1 MFMCFHIGV
10 NPRPHGNG
18 FMCQWKHIFEEMKP
32 MPVVIAA
39 INGKGGAGK
48 TTALMN
54 IAGEYALR
62 GRRVAMID
70 MDARNNLMKWWT
82 DCQEKDAQPEDVEV
96 YSHKTAR
103 GLERW
108 MEENAAAFDHV
119 LIDTPGEDT
128 SIVDPV
134 IAFADLVISPIQPS
148 KREVLG
154 AIDSFQNVLRVNEAL
169 GRNCRHGVLR
179 TRITVTVRHTEL
191 YRKIR
196 PIIEDKVGTYL
207 FRTEVFER
215 NVYKDIHNGIGTLQ
229 MLEVTE
235 AIAKARRETQA
246 LVGEVDEVLLSGKV
260 IAGGAA

>member
-1 MFMCFHIGV
+1 MT
-10 NPRPHGNG
+10 
-18 FMCQWKHIFEEMKP
+18 
-32 MPVVIAA
+32 VVIAA

-62 GRRVAMID
+62 GNRVAMID

-82 DCQEKDAQPEDVEV
+82 DCQEKDAQPEGIEV

-108 MEENAAAFDHV
+108 MGENAVPFDHV

-134 IAFADLVISPIQPS
+134 IAASNLVISPIQPS

-154 AIDSFQNVLRVNEAL
+154 AIDSFETVRRINDER
-169 GRNCRHGVLR
+169 GRQCRHGVLR

-229 MLEVTE
+229 MQEVTE
-235 AIAKARRETQA
+235 AIAKARRETHAVVQ
-246 LVGEVDEVLLSGKV
+246 EVDELL
-260 IAGGAA
+260 AGEIVVGRAV

>member
-1 MFMCFHIGV
+1 MTI
-10 NPRPHGNG
+10 
-18 FMCQWKHIFEEMKP
+18 
-32 MPVVIAA
+32 VIAA

-48 TTALMN
+48 TTTLMN

-62 GRRVAMID
+62 GGRVAMID

-82 DCQEKDAQPEDVEV
+82 DCQEKDAQPEGIEV

-108 MEENAAAFDHV
+108 MDDNAGTFDYV

-134 IAFADLVISPIQPS
+134 IAAADLVISPIQPS

-154 AIDSFQNVLRVNEAL
+154 AIDSFENVLRVNDAL
-169 GRNCRHGVLR
+169 GRTCRHGVLR

-229 MLEVTE
+229 MQEVTE
-235 AIAKARRETQA
+235 AIAKARRETQT
-246 LVGEVDEVLLSGKV
+246 LVAEVDALLTGEMA
-260 IAGGAA
+260 AGRAA

>member
-1 MFMCFHIGV
+1 MT
-10 NPRPHGNG
+10 
-18 FMCQWKHIFEEMKP
+18 
-32 MPVVIAA
+32 VVIAA
-39 INGKGGAGK
+39 INGKGGAGN

-62 GRRVAMID
+62 GGSVAMID
-70 MDARNNLMKWWT
+70 VDARNNLMKWWT
-82 DCQEKDAQPEDVEV
+82 DCHEKDAQPEGIEV
-96 YSHKTAR
+96 FSHKTAK

-108 MEENAAAFDHV
+108 MEENADAFDYV

-134 IAFADLVISPIQPS
+134 IASADLVISPIQPS

-154 AIDSFQNVLRVNEAL
+154 SIDSFENVLRVNEAL

-215 NVYKDIHNGIGTLQ
+215 NIYKDIHNGIGTLQ
-229 MLEVTE
+229 MQEVTE
-235 AIAKARRETQA
+235 AIAKARRETQI
-246 LVGEVDEVLLSGKV
+246 LVEEVDELLRGE
-260 IAGGAA
+260 IAGGRAA

>member
-1 MFMCFHIGV
+1 
-10 NPRPHGNG
+10 
-18 FMCQWKHIFEEMKP
+18 
-32 MPVVIAA
+32 MPIVIAA
-39 INGKGGAGK
+39 INGNGGAGK

-128 SIVDPV
+128 AIVDPV

-229 MLEVTE
+229 MMEVTE

-246 LVGEVDEVLLSGKV
+246 LVGEVDEVLLSGKA

>member
-1 MFMCFHIGV
+1 MT
-10 NPRPHGNG
+10 
-18 FMCQWKHIFEEMKP
+18 
-32 MPVVIAA
+32 VVIAA

-62 GRRVAMID
+62 GGSVAMID

-82 DCQEKDAQPEDVEV
+82 DCQEKDAQPDGIEV

-108 MEENAAAFDHV
+108 MEENGNTFDYV

-134 IAFADLVISPIQPS
+134 IAWADLVISPIQPS

-154 AIDSFQNVLRVNEAL
+154 AIDCYENVLRVNEAL
-169 GRNCRHGVLR
+169 GRDCRHGVLR

-229 MLEVTE
+229 MLDVTE

-246 LVGEVDEVLLSGKV
+246 LVDEVDELLN
-260 IAGGAA
+260 GALARGRAA

>member
-1 MFMCFHIGV
+1 MT
-10 NPRPHGNG
+10 
-18 FMCQWKHIFEEMKP
+18 
-32 MPVVIAA
+32 VVIAA

-62 GRRVAMID
+62 GERVAMID
-70 MDARNNLMKWWT
+70 MDARNNLMKWWS
-82 DCQEKDAQPEDVEV
+82 DCQEKDTQPEGIEV
-96 YSHKTAR
+96 YGHKTAR

-108 MEENAAAFDHV
+108 MEDNAGAFDHL

-128 SIVDPV
+128 AIVDPV
-134 IAFADLVISPIQPS
+134 IAAADLVISPIQPS

-154 AIDSFQNVLRVNEAL
+154 AIDSFENVLRVNEAL
-169 GRNCRHGVLR
+169 GKTCRHGVLR

-196 PIIEDKVGTYL
+196 PIIEDTVGTYL

-229 MLEVTE
+229 MQEVTE

-246 LVGEVDEVLLSGKV
+246 LVAEVDELL
-260 IAGGAA
+260 ANEAATGRAA

>member
-1 MFMCFHIGV
+1 MT
-10 NPRPHGNG
+10 
-18 FMCQWKHIFEEMKP
+18 
-32 MPVVIAA
+32 VVIAA

-62 GRRVAMID
+62 GGHVAMID

-82 DCQEKDAQPEDVEV
+82 DCQEKDAQPEGIEV
-96 YSHKTAR
+96 YGHKTAR

-108 MEENAAAFDHV
+108 MEENSRVFDYV

-134 IAFADLVISPIQPS
+134 IASANLVISPIQPS

-154 AIDSFQNVLRVNEAL
+154 AIDSFENVLRVNDVL
-169 GRNCRHGVLR
+169 GRGCRHGVLR

-229 MLEVTE
+229 MQEVTE

-246 LVGEVDEVLLSGKV
+246 LVAEVDELLASE
-260 IAGGAA
+260 AATGRAA

>member
-1 MFMCFHIGV
+1 MT
-10 NPRPHGNG
+10 
-18 FMCQWKHIFEEMKP
+18 
-32 MPVVIAA
+32 VVIAA

-62 GRRVAMID
+62 GGSVAMID
-70 MDARNNLMKWWT
+70 MDARNNLMTWWT
-82 DCQEKDAQPEDVEV
+82 DCLDKDAQPESIDVL
-96 YSHKTAR
+96 SHKTAR
-103 GLERW
+103 GLETWLRD
-108 MEENAAAFDHV
+108 NAAGFDYV

-134 IAFADLVISPIQPS
+134 IAWSDLVISPIQPS

-154 AIDSFQNVLRVNEAL
+154 AIDSFENVMRVNEAL
-169 GRNCRHGVLR
+169 GRMCRHGVLR

-196 PIIEDKVGTYL
+196 PIIEDTVGTYL

-229 MLEVTE
+229 MQEVTE
-235 AIAKARRETQA
+235 AIAKARRETEA
-246 LVGEVDEVLLSGKV
+246 VVGEVDQLLSGELPK
-260 IAGGAA
+260 GRAA

>member
-1 MFMCFHIGV
+1 MT
-10 NPRPHGNG
+10 
-18 FMCQWKHIFEEMKP
+18 
-32 MPVVIAA
+32 VVIAA

-62 GRRVAMID
+62 GESVAMID
-70 MDARNNLMKWWT
+70 MDARSNLMKWWT
-82 DCQEKDAQPEDVEV
+82 DCQEKDAQPAGIEV

-108 MEENAAAFDHV
+108 MGENARGFDHV

-134 IAFADLVISPIQPS
+134 IAAADLVISPIQPS

-154 AIDSFQNVLRVNEAL
+154 AIDSFENVLRVNEAL
-169 GRNCRHGVLR
+169 GRACRHGVLR

-229 MLEVTE
+229 MQEMTE
-235 AIAKARRETQA
+235 AIAKARRETQT
-246 LVGEVDEVLLSGKV
+246 LVAEVDEMLIGQAV
-260 IAGGAA
+260 AGRAA

>member
-1 MFMCFHIGV
+1 MT
-10 NPRPHGNG
+10 
-18 FMCQWKHIFEEMKP
+18 
-32 MPVVIAA
+32 VVIAA

-48 TTALMN
+48 TTALIN

-62 GRRVAMID
+62 GGRVAMID

-82 DCQEKDAQPEDVEV
+82 DCQEKNAQPEGIDV

-103 GLERW
+103 GLKRW
-108 MEENAAAFDHV
+108 MEENAVAFDYV

-134 IAFADLVISPIQPS
+134 IAAADLVVSPIQPS

-154 AIDSFQNVLRVNEAL
+154 AIDSFENVLRVNETL
-169 GRNCRHGVLR
+169 GRDCRHGVLL

-229 MLEVTE
+229 MQEVTE

-246 LVGEVDEVLLSGKV
+246 LVEEIGDVLTGR
-260 IAGGAA
+260 AATGHAA

>member
-1 MFMCFHIGV
+1 MTV
-10 NPRPHGNG
+10 T
-18 FMCQWKHIFEEMKP
+18 
-32 MPVVIAA
+32 IAA

-62 GRRVAMID
+62 GSSVAMID

-82 DCQEKDAQPEDVEV
+82 DCLDKDAQPDGIDVL
-96 YSHKTAR
+96 SHKTAR
-103 GLERW
+103 GLETWLRD
-108 MEENAAAFDHV
+108 NAAGFDYV

-134 IAFADLVISPIQPS
+134 IAWSDLVISPIQPS

-154 AIDSFQNVLRVNEAL
+154 AIDSFENVVRVNEAL
-169 GRNCRHGVLR
+169 GRTCRHGVLR

-196 PIIEDKVGTYL
+196 PIIEDTVGTYL

-215 NVYKDIHNGIGTLQ
+215 NVYKDIQNGIGTLQ
-229 MLEVTE
+229 MQDVTE
-235 AIAKARRETQA
+235 AVAKARREMQA
-246 LVGEVDEVLLSGKV
+246 VVGEVDQLLSGELKD
-260 IAGGAA
+260 GRAA

>member
-1 MFMCFHIGV
+1 MT
-10 NPRPHGNG
+10 
-18 FMCQWKHIFEEMKP
+18 
-32 MPVVIAA
+32 VVIAA

-62 GRRVAMID
+62 GGHVAMID
-70 MDARNNLMKWWT
+70 MDARNNLMKWWS
-82 DCQEKDAQPEDVEV
+82 DCQEKDAQPEGIEV

-108 MEENAAAFDHV
+108 MEESSGVFDYV

-134 IAFADLVISPIQPS
+134 IASANLVISPIQPS

-154 AIDSFQNVLRVNEAL
+154 AIDSFENVLRVNDVL

-179 TRITVTVRHTEL
+179 TRITVTVRHAEL

-215 NVYKDIHNGIGTLQ
+215 NIYKDIHNGIGTLQ
-229 MLEVTE
+229 MQEVTE

-246 LVGEVDEVLLSGKV
+246 LVGEVDEMLTTEVA
-260 IAGGAA
+260 AGRAA

>member
-1 MFMCFHIGV
+1 MT
-10 NPRPHGNG
+10 
-18 FMCQWKHIFEEMKP
+18 
-32 MPVVIAA
+32 VVIAA

-62 GRRVAMID
+62 GGRVAMID
-70 MDARNNLMKWWT
+70 MDARNNLMKWWS
-82 DCQEKDAQPEDVEV
+82 DCQEKDSQPEGIEA

-108 MEENAAAFDHV
+108 MEDNAGAFDHV

-134 IAFADLVISPIQPS
+134 ITAADLVISPIQPS

-154 AIDSFQNVLRVNEAL
+154 AIDSFENVLRVNQSR
-169 GRNCRHGVLR
+169 GKTCRHGVLR

-196 PIIEDKVGTYL
+196 PIIEDTVGTYL

-229 MLEVTE
+229 MQEVTE

-246 LVGEVDEVLLSGKV
+246 LVAEVDELL
-260 IAGGAA
+260 ANEAATGRAA

>member
-1 MFMCFHIGV
+1 MT
-10 NPRPHGNG
+10 
-18 FMCQWKHIFEEMKP
+18 
-32 MPVVIAA
+32 VVIAA

-62 GRRVAMID
+62 GGRVAMID
-70 MDARNNLMKWWT
+70 MDGRNNLMKWWT
-82 DCQEKDAQPEDVEV
+82 DCQAKDAQPEGIEV
-96 YSHKTAR
+96 YSHKTTR

-108 MEENAAAFDHV
+108 AEESAAAFDYV
-119 LIDTPGEDT
+119 MIDTPGEDT
-128 SIVDPV
+128 SIVDKV
-134 IAFADLVISPIQPS
+134 IATADLVISPIQPS

-154 AIDSFQNVLRVNEAL
+154 AIDCFESVRRVNDAL
-169 GRNCRHGVLR
+169 SRNCRHGVLR

-229 MLEVTE
+229 MQDVTE
-235 AIAKARRETQA
+235 AIAKARRETQV
-246 LVGEVDEVLLSGKV
+246 LVAEVDDLLNGEWS
-260 IAGGAA
+260 AGHAA

>member
-1 MFMCFHIGV
+1 MT
-10 NPRPHGNG
+10 
-18 FMCQWKHIFEEMKP
+18 
-32 MPVVIAA
+32 VVIAA

-62 GRRVAMID
+62 GGRVAMID

-82 DCQEKDAQPEDVEV
+82 DCQEKDAQPESIEV

-108 MEENAAAFDHV
+108 MEDNAGAFDHV

-134 IAFADLVISPIQPS
+134 IASADLVISPIQPS

-154 AIDSFQNVLRVNEAL
+154 AIDSFENVVRVNDTL
-169 GRNCRHGVLR
+169 GRECRHGVLR

-229 MLEVTE
+229 MQEVTE
-235 AIAKARRETQA
+235 AIAKARRETQV
-246 LVGEVDEVLLSGKV
+246 LVQEVDGLLTGKMP
-260 IAGGAA
+260 AGRAA

>member
-1 MFMCFHIGV
+1 MT
-10 NPRPHGNG
+10 
-18 FMCQWKHIFEEMKP
+18 
-32 MPVVIAA
+32 VVIAA

-62 GRRVAMID
+62 GKSVAMID
-70 MDARNNLMKWWT
+70 MDARNNLTTWWT
-82 DCQEKDAQPEDVEV
+82 DCHAKDAEAEGIEV
-96 YSHKTAR
+96 YSHKTTK

-108 MEENAAAFDHV
+108 MEENARAYDHV

-134 IAFADLVISPIQPS
+134 IAWADLVISPIQPS

-154 AIDSFQNVLRVNEAL
+154 AIDSFENVVRVNGAL
-169 GRNCRHGVLR
+169 GRHCRHGVLR
-179 TRITVTVRHTEL
+179 TRITVPVRHTEL

-196 PIIEDKVGTYL
+196 PIVEDKVGTYL

-229 MLEVTE
+229 MQELTE
-235 AIAKARRETQA
+235 AITKARRETQA
-246 LVGEVDEVLLSGKV
+246 LVEEVDELLTGK
-260 IAGGAA
+260 ALKGRAE

>member
-1 MFMCFHIGV
+1 
-10 NPRPHGNG
+10 
-18 FMCQWKHIFEEMKP
+18 
-32 MPVVIAA
+32 VIAA

-62 GRRVAMID
+62 GGGVAMID
-70 MDARNNLMKWWT
+70 MDARNNLMKWWS
-82 DCQEKDAQPEDVEV
+82 DCHEKDTQPEGIEV

-108 MEENAAAFDHV
+108 MEDNAGAFDHV

-128 SIVDPV
+128 AIVDPV
-134 IAFADLVISPIQPS
+134 IAAADLVISPIQPS

-154 AIDSFQNVLRVNEAL
+154 AIDSFENVLRVNEAL
-169 GRNCRHGVLR
+169 GKTCRHGVLR

-196 PIIEDKVGTYL
+196 PIIEDTVGTYL

-229 MLEVTE
+229 MQEVTE

-246 LVGEVDEVLLSGKV
+246 LVAEVDELL
-260 IAGGAA
+260 ANEAATGRAA

>member
-1 MFMCFHIGV
+1 MT
-10 NPRPHGNG
+10 
-18 FMCQWKHIFEEMKP
+18 
-32 MPVVIAA
+32 VVIAA

-62 GRRVAMID
+62 GGSVAMID
-70 MDARNNLMKWWT
+70 MDPRNNLMKWWT
-82 DCQEKDAQPEDVEV
+82 DCQAKDAQPGGIEV

-103 GLERW
+103 GLDRW
-108 MEENAAAFDHV
+108 MEESSAAFDHV

-134 IAFADLVISPIQPS
+134 IAGADLVISPIQPS

-154 AIDSFQNVLRVNEAL
+154 AIESFENVVRVNESL
-169 GRNCRHGVLR
+169 GRQCRHGVLR

-229 MLEVTE
+229 MQEVTE
-235 AIAKARRETQA
+235 AIAKARRETQV
-246 LVGEVDEVLLSGKV
+246 LVEEVDGLLTGKMP
-260 IAGGAA
+260 AGRAE

>member
-1 MFMCFHIGV
+1 MT
-10 NPRPHGNG
+10 
-18 FMCQWKHIFEEMKP
+18 
-32 MPVVIAA
+32 VVIAA

-62 GRRVAMID
+62 GGSVAMID

-82 DCQEKDAQPEDVEV
+82 DCQEKDAQPEGIEV

-108 MEENAAAFDHV
+108 MEESSGVFDYV

-134 IAFADLVISPIQPS
+134 IASANLVISPIQPS
-148 KREVLG
+148 KREVFG
-154 AIDSFQNVLRVNEAL
+154 AIDSFENVLRVNDVL

-179 TRITVTVRHTEL
+179 TRITVTVRHAEL

-215 NVYKDIHNGIGTLQ
+215 NIYKDIHNGIGTLQ
-229 MLEVTE
+229 MQEVTE

-246 LVGEVDEVLLSGKV
+246 LVGEVDEMLTTEVA
-260 IAGGAA
+260 AGRAA

>member
-1 MFMCFHIGV
+1 MT
-10 NPRPHGNG
+10 
-18 FMCQWKHIFEEMKP
+18 
-32 MPVVIAA
+32 VVIAA

-62 GRRVAMID
+62 GGSVAMID

-82 DCQEKDAQPEDVEV
+82 DCQEKDAQPEGIEV
-96 YSHKTAR
+96 YSHKTAK

-108 MEENAAAFDHV
+108 MDEHGQAFDHV

-134 IAFADLVISPIQPS
+134 IASANLVISPIQPS

-154 AIDSFQNVLRVNEAL
+154 AIDGFENVLRVNEAL
-169 GRNCRHGVLR
+169 GRGCRHGVLR

-229 MLEVTE
+229 MQEVTD
-235 AIAKARRETQA
+235 AIAKARRETQT
-246 LVGEVDEVLLSGKV
+246 LVEEVDELLRGELT
-260 IAGGAA
+260 AGRAA

>member
-1 MFMCFHIGV
+1 MT
-10 NPRPHGNG
+10 
-18 FMCQWKHIFEEMKP
+18 
-32 MPVVIAA
+32 VVIAA

-62 GRRVAMID
+62 GGHVAMID

-82 DCQEKDAQPEDVEV
+82 DCQEKDAHPEGIEV

-108 MEENAAAFDHV
+108 MEDNAGMFDHV

-134 IAFADLVISPIQPS
+134 IAAADLVISPIQPS

-154 AIDSFQNVLRVNEAL
+154 AIDSFENVLRVNEAL
-169 GRNCRHGVLR
+169 GKACRHGVLR

-196 PIIEDKVGTYL
+196 PIIEDTVKTYL

-229 MLEVTE
+229 MQEVTD

-246 LVGEVDEVLLSGKV
+246 LVAEVDELL
-260 IAGGAA
+260 ANEAATGRAA

>member
-1 MFMCFHIGV
+1 MT
-10 NPRPHGNG
+10 
-18 FMCQWKHIFEEMKP
+18 
-32 MPVVIAA
+32 VVIAA

-54 IAGEYALR
+54 VAGEYALR
-62 GRRVAMID
+62 GGSVAMID
-70 MDARNNLMKWWT
+70 MDVRNNLKKWWT
-82 DCQEKDAQPEDVEV
+82 DCQEKDAQPAGIEV
-96 YSHKTAR
+96 CSHKTAR

-108 MEENAAAFDHV
+108 IKENANTFDYV

-134 IAFADLVISPIQPS
+134 IASADLVISPIQPS

-154 AIDSFQNVLRVNEAL
+154 AIDSFENVVRVNEAL

-229 MLEVTE
+229 MLDVTE
-235 AIAKARRETQA
+235 AIAKARRETQT
-246 LVGEVDEVLLSGKV
+246 LVDEVDRLLN
-260 IAGGAA
+260 GALARGRAA

>member
-1 MFMCFHIGV
+1 MT
-10 NPRPHGNG
+10 
-18 FMCQWKHIFEEMKP
+18 
-32 MPVVIAA
+32 VVIAA

-62 GRRVAMID
+62 GGSVAMID

-82 DCQEKDAQPEDVEV
+82 DCQEKDAQPGGIEV
-96 YSHKTAR
+96 YSQKTAR
-103 GLERW
+103 GLQRW
-108 MEENAAAFDHV
+108 MKESAGAFDHV

-128 SIVDPV
+128 SVVDPV
-134 IAFADLVISPIQPS
+134 IAAADLVISPIQPS

-154 AIDSFQNVLRVNEAL
+154 AIDSFENVVRVNESL
-169 GRNCRHGVLR
+169 GRQCRHGVLR

-229 MLEVTE
+229 MQEVTE
-235 AIAKARRETQA
+235 AIAKARRETQV
-246 LVGEVDEVLLSGKV
+246 LVEEVDGLLTGKMP
-260 IAGGAA
+260 AGRAA

>member
-1 MFMCFHIGV
+1 MT
-10 NPRPHGNG
+10 
-18 FMCQWKHIFEEMKP
+18 
-32 MPVVIAA
+32 VVIAA

-62 GRRVAMID
+62 GGSVAMID

-82 DCQEKDAQPEDVEV
+82 DCQEKDAQPEGIEV

-108 MEENAAAFDHV
+108 MEESSGVFDYV

-134 IAFADLVISPIQPS
+134 IASANLVISPIQPS

-154 AIDSFQNVLRVNEAL
+154 AIDSFENVLRVNDVL

-215 NVYKDIHNGIGTLQ
+215 NIYKDIHNGIGTLQ
-229 MLEVTE
+229 MQEVTE
-235 AIAKARRETQA
+235 AIAKAQRETQA
-246 LVGEVDEVLLSGKV
+246 LVGEVDEMLTNEVA
-260 IAGGAA
+260 AGRAA

>member
-1 MFMCFHIGV
+1 MT
-10 NPRPHGNG
+10 
-18 FMCQWKHIFEEMKP
+18 
-32 MPVVIAA
+32 VVIAA

-62 GRRVAMID
+62 GDSVAMID

-82 DCQEKDAQPEDVEV
+82 DSQEKDSQPEGIEV

-108 MEENAAAFDHV
+108 MGDNARTFDYV

-134 IAFADLVISPIQPS
+134 IAAADLVISPIQPS

-154 AIDSFQNVLRVNEAL
+154 AIDSFETVVRVNDAL
-169 GRNCRHGVLR
+169 GRECRHGVLR

-229 MLEVTE
+229 MQGVTE

-246 LVGEVDEVLLSGKV
+246 LVEEIGDVLTGT
-260 IAGGAA
+260 AATGGAA

>member
-1 MFMCFHIGV
+1 MT
-10 NPRPHGNG
+10 
-18 FMCQWKHIFEEMKP
+18 
-32 MPVVIAA
+32 VVIAA

-62 GRRVAMID
+62 GGRVAMID

-82 DCQEKDAQPEDVEV
+82 DCQEKDAQPEGIEV

-108 MEENAAAFDHV
+108 MEGNAGTFDHI

-128 SIVDPV
+128 AIVDPV
-134 IAFADLVISPIQPS
+134 IAAADLVISPIQPS

-154 AIDSFQNVLRVNEAL
+154 AIDSFENVLRVNETL
-169 GRNCRHGVLR
+169 GRNCRHGVVR
-179 TRITVTVRHTEL
+179 TRINITVRHTEL

-207 FRTEVFER
+207 FRTEVLER

-229 MLEVTE
+229 MQVVTE

-246 LVGEVDEVLLSGKV
+246 LVEEIGDVLTGT
-260 IAGGAA
+260 AATGHAA

>member
-1 MFMCFHIGV
+1 
-10 NPRPHGNG
+10 
-18 FMCQWKHIFEEMKP
+18 

-48 TTALMN
+48 TTALVN

-62 GRRVAMID
+62 GGRVAMID

-154 AIDSFQNVLRVNEAL
+154 AIDSFHNVLRVNEAL

-246 LVGEVDEVLLSGKV
+246 LVGEVDEVLLSGKATV
-260 IAGGAA
+260 GGVA

>member
-1 MFMCFHIGV
+1 MT
-10 NPRPHGNG
+10 
-18 FMCQWKHIFEEMKP
+18 
-32 MPVVIAA
+32 VVIAA

-62 GRRVAMID
+62 GGHVAMID

-82 DCQEKDAQPEDVEV
+82 DCREKDAQPDGIEV

-103 GLERW
+103 GLARW
-108 MEENAAAFDHV
+108 MEDNDSVFDHV

-134 IAFADLVISPIQPS
+134 IAASDLVISPIQPS

-154 AIDSFQNVLRVNEAL
+154 AIDSFEHVLRVNEAL
-169 GRNCRHGVLR
+169 GKTCRHGVLR

-207 FRTEVFER
+207 FRIEVFER

-229 MLEVTE
+229 MQEVTE
-235 AIAKARRETQA
+235 AVAKARWETQA
-246 LVGEVDEVLLSGKV
+246 LVAEVDEMLVSETATGR
-260 IAGGAA
+260 AA